1 MELATQLTVRHLDL
15 TLAWRR
21 RDTNT
26 EADDLTNGQFGG
38 FDPARRLDAAKV
50 ASSFICMD
58 ELEKATRAWR
68 RERLAPV

>member
-26 EADDLTNGQFGG
+26 EADDLTNGLFGR
-38 FDPARRLDAAKV
+38 FDPVRRLDATQV
-50 ASSFICMD
+50 ASSFICMN
-58 ELEKATRAWR
+58 ELEQATREWR
-68 RERLAPV
+68 RERQ